1 MRVALRRAPGA
12 LAAAA
17 RMESA
22 RKSAWMASAWMAAA
36 QTASAHDALP
46 AVPPAVA
53 ADSLPTL
60 LVAFV
65 LAAGGFAYL
74 AGARRVPPH
83 AWQRRALG
91 AALAIGALSLLGP
104 FERWAQPGAAA
115 HMVQHMLL
123 IAVVAPLAV
132 LAQPWPQWQAALG
145 AGARGAW
152 RAVAPA
158 ARRPLVAAALH
169 GALIWTWHTPR
180 AYGLA
185 LDGPWWHV
193 LEHASFA
200 LSAWLFWHAVLR
212 AGPRGQAQALLA
224 LLLTSLHT
232 GLLGALLTFARAPLY
247 ADAVS
252 LADQQLAG
260 LIMWVPGG
268 GAYLAAATWCGQ
280 RWLRRLWRR
289 RAPD

>member
-1 MRVALRRAPGA
+1 MRVARPLAPGA
-12 LAAAA
+12 LLGAAEAAHAHAALPAAAA
-17 RMESA
+17 
-22 RKSAWMASAWMAAA
+22 
-36 QTASAHDALP
+36 DALP
-46 AVPPAVA
+46 TLVVAV
-53 ADSLPTL
+53 L
-60 LVAFV
+60 
-65 LAAGGFAYL
+65 LAAGWVAYL
-74 AGARRVPPH
+74 AGARRVPPR
-83 AWQRRALG
+83 AWQRRTLA

-104 FERWAQPGAAA
+104 LEQWARPGAAS
-115 HMVQHMLL
+115 HMLQHMLL

-145 AGARGAW
+145 AGARGVW
-152 RAVAPA
+152 RAVAPT

-169 GALIWTWHTPR
+169 GALIWIWHTPR

-185 LDGPWWHV
+185 LDGPWWHL
-193 LEHASFA
+193 LEHASFGV
-200 LSAWLFWHAVLR
+200 SAWLFWHAVLR
-212 AGPRGQAQALLA
+212 AGPRGEAQALLA

-280 RWLRRLWRR
+280 RWLHRLWRR